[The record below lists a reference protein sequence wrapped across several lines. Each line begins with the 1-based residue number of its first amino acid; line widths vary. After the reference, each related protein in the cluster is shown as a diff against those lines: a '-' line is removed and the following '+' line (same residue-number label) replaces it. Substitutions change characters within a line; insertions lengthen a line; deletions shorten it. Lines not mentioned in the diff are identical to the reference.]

1 MAHKQRFLELL
12 AKLKEWAA
20 VNGNNDELL
29 NTHLNELET
38 EITAMDTT
46 LDDSGGST
54 PPPSKER
61 GS

>member
-1 MAHKQRFLELL
+1 MAKQRFLDLL
-12 AKLKEWAA
+12 TKLKEWAE
-20 VNGNNDELL
+20 VNGKGDEQL
-29 NTHLNELET
+29 NTHLNALEA

>member
-46 LDDSGGST
+46 LDDSGGSV